1 MESLRAV
8 GRTLLRDRAYT
19 AIRDAI
25 VTGEIQPGAVVRDA
39 EPAER
44 LRLSTSDGLRRR
56 ERPAARPARPPGW
69 RAGGLAGWRISA
81 DPGYDPA
88 PS

>member
-1 MESLRAV
+1 MESLRPV

-19 AIRDAI
+19 AIRDTI
-25 VTGEIQPGAVVRDA
+25 VTGEIPPGAVVRDA
-39 EPAER
+39 ELAER
-44 LRLSTSDGLRRR
+44 LRLSPSDGLRRR
-56 ERPAARPARPPGW
+56 ERPAARPARPPG
-69 RAGGLAGWRISA
+69 RRISA